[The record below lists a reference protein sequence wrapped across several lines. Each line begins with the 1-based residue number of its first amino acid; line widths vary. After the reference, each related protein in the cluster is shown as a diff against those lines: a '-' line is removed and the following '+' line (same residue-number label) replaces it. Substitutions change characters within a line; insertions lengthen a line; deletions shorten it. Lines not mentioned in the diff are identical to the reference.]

1 MFWWLETKRMFS
13 EYTLLIAIPWMGNLH
28 IMIICLNNGNI
39 LDRDI
44 FILGQILITTRSRIK
59 MHWYFDS
66 IVLWG
71 LLGQKHLHI
80 FIITSCWHILL
91 HCKTLA
97 FFVCLLYAIV
107 CLIFEGCSNATVNG
121 ICSCKDIISHHLHRR
136 LEEQRWGD
144 GLTSSWRYPW
154 LVFEG

>member
-1 MFWWLETKRMFS
+1 MFWWLVTKRMFS

-44 FILGQILITTRSRIK
+44 FILGQILITTRLRIK

-71 LLGQKHLHI
+71 LLGQKHRHI
-80 FIITSCWHILL
+80 FIFTSCWHIRLQNR
-91 HCKTLA
+91 TLA
-97 FFVCLLYAIV
+97 FFAYIFCNCLLNFWAANSFNIWRPSHLFYHKLLAHSSALQDT
-107 CLIFEGCSNATVNG
+107 CLFCLFTLCYCVF
-121 ICSCKDIISHHLHRR
+121 DF
-136 LEEQRWGD
+136 WG
-144 GLTSSWRYPW
+144 L
-154 LVFEG
+154 